1 MTRLRPVAWALSV
14 VSLAGP
20 LFGCI
25 SVLPKEPPAQL
36 YRFGDFGTG
45 PATPAAPRFTV
56 EALPI
61 SFDRPASGDAI
72 LTRTGE
78 EAAYIKGARW
88 VGSAQTL
95 FESAVS
101 RAFVAAG
108 GPARLISRGEPSRPD
123 YLLKLDV
130 LRFEAHYDQGQGAP
144 PSIVIEMNAT
154 LSQSGDHA
162 LAGERLFQAKV
173 PADAN
178 RAGSIATGYDQATRE
193 VLADLVA
200 WVDAKGDTRHASTP

>member
-1 MTRLRPVAWALSV
+1 MIHSRAVTRA
-14 VSLAGP
+14 LAG
-20 LFGCI
+20 LTLTALLSGCI

-36 YRFGDFGTG
+36 YRFGDFATAA
-45 PATPAAPRFTV
+45 PAPTTPAAPGFTV

-61 SFDRPASGDAI
+61 SFDRPAAGDAI

-78 EAAYIKGARW
+78 EAAYIKGSRW
-88 VGSAQTL
+88 VGAAQTL

-108 GPARLISRGEPSRPD
+108 GPVRLISRGEPSRPD

-154 LSQSGDHA
+154 LSHSGDHA
-162 LAGERLFQAKV
+162 LAGERLFQTKV
-173 PADAN
+173 TADAN
-178 RAGSIATGYDQATRE
+178 RAGAIATSFDQATRK
-193 VLADLVA
+193 VLSDLVA
-200 WVDAKGDTRHASTP
+200 WVDAKGGV